1 MSGLDAYERIE
12 VRSRTALRAWLT
24 EHQARTESVWLVTFK
39 KGRGPHVPYGDLVE
53 ELLCVGWVDSRPR
66 KLDDDRT
73 MLLASPRKPKS
84 AWSKLNKDRVA
95 ALTRAGAMQ
104 PRGLAVVA
112 EAKASGRWAALDAV
126 EALEVPP
133 DLRIALAAI
142 PNAASNFEAFPRSA
156 KRGILEWIVQAK
168 KAETRA
174 QRVEETARLAGDN
187 QRANQWPRPAIKSD
201 RRR

>member
-12 VRSRTALRAWLT
+12 VRSRAALRAWLT

-39 KGRGPHVPYGDLVE
+39 KGCGPHVPYGDLVE

-66 KLDDDRT
+66 KLDDTRT

-133 DLRIALAAI
+133 DLRAALAAI

-156 KRGILEWIVQAK
+156 KRGILEWIANAK
-168 KAETRA
+168 TPPTRA
-174 QRVEETARLAGDN
+174 RRIDETARLASRN
-187 QRANQWPRPAIKSD
+187 ERANQWRPKPAG
-201 RRR
+201 